1 MVEFANSQQVYGSV
15 LVGVLQIRSLTE
27 DCVAL
32 KKKNIY
38 IYIYILLHSG

>member
-32 KKKNIY
+32 KKKIY